1 MGDGEPLPWLEPV
14 EDEDEPRALS
24 AKKMLAAILVVALAA
39 ALVAGT
45 LFWLGRNSAEE
56 GSGPPELIKAEPGPY
71 KVKPDDPG
79 GIDVA
84 GDSETAFAT
93 GAGEQVDGQLDLD
106 AVPEE
111 PVARP
116 QPKVEELA
124 PGAKPATAP
133 EPAVPATPA
142 GPAGSLVQLGFY
154 DNVPQANAAWA
165 TLAARFPAVAAAS
178 KVVVPFQ
185 GGQRLRASFA
195 SPAEARAACQVL
207 KAAGDAC
214 FVVR

>member
-1 MGDGEPLPWLEPV
+1 MGNGEPLPWLEEV

-24 AKKMLAAILVVALAA
+24 ARKMLVAILVVALAA

-45 LFWLGRNSAEE
+45 LFWLGRSSAEE
-56 GSGPPELIKAEPGPY
+56 GSGPPELIRAEPGPY

-79 GIDVA
+79 GINVA

-106 AVPEE
+106 AVPEA

-116 QPKVEELA
+116 QPKAE
-124 PGAKPATAP
+124 
-133 EPAVPATPA
+133 EPAPTARPDPEAEAAAPA
-142 GPAGSLVQLGFY
+142 GPAGAQVQLGFY
-154 DNVPQANAAWA
+154 DNVTQANAAWS
-165 TLAARFPAVAAAS
+165 TLAGRFPAIAGAG

-195 SPAEARAACQVL
+195 SPAEARTACQVL

>member
-24 AKKMLAAILVVALAA
+24 ARKMLAAILVVALAA

-45 LFWLGRNSAEE
+45 LFWLGRSSAEE

-71 KVKPDDPG
+71 KVKPDNPG
-79 GIDVA
+79 GINVA

-106 AVPEE
+106 AVPEA

-116 QPKVEELA
+116 QPKKEEPA
-124 PGAKPATAP
+124 PAAMPDPQPEPTAP
-133 EPAVPATPA
+133 T
-142 GPAGSLVQLGFY
+142 GPAGAQVQLGYY
-154 DNVPQANAAWA
+154 DNVIQANAAWA
-165 TLAARFPAVAAAS
+165 TLAGRFPAIANAG

-185 GGQRLRASFA
+185 GGQRLRASFT
-195 SPAEARAACQVL
+195 SPAEARAACRVL

>member
-24 AKKMLAAILVVALAA
+24 ARKMLVAILVVALAA

-45 LFWLGRNSAEE
+45 LFWLGRSSAEE

-79 GIDVA
+79 GINVA

-106 AVPEE
+106 AVPEA

-116 QPKVEELA
+116 QPKVEEPA
-124 PGAKPATAP
+124 PAAEPEQQP
-133 EPAVPATPA
+133 EPAAPA

-154 DNVPQANAAWA
+154 DNVTQANAAWS
-165 TLAARFPAVAAAS
+165 TLAARFPALAGAG

-195 SPAEARAACQVL
+195 SPDQARAACQIL